1 MEIQP
6 PSTAAKKNA
15 SPPSPLLVI
24 DPDAAPVLVPVVETT
39 EPAELDVKTLRKN
52 PPSGNPQMA
61 VSHNNI
67 NNNNHSFSSKTFLWT
82 PHDASN
88 RMNLRAG
95 GMLHSHPSASSMSAA
110 YATFQDGLSELSQQQ
125 LLHNSLLRVGII
137 METITDEVF
146 MASPQESAFIEAIG
160 SPISNCCVTAFVI
173 IEQSQQQQQ
182 QNETIASE
190 EEGEGS
196 RSSVDDVSSSR
207 HSGTNLARQQQEAT
221 ARAWLDQS
229 GCSRSPDKVRILYGH
244 TGYKV
249 VLDHPTL
256 VDAIFVLTGASTQH
270 QYVMRA
276 LKAKKHVLFYDRV
289 SQPLEEFQEQLRWAF
304 KVGRFL
310 QSSTMFVHHHRVKVF
325 LACVNNQA
333 TFGNLQS
340 IHAKLLV
347 NYDDAAR
354 IMGVE
359 FPLVKKGDGCVRRLG
374 RYCVLISVLLLSRA
388 GSQPVSASVEP
399 QYEDEDDVEPTSAK
413 GTVHFTDDRVVTF
426 EVGYSSIPTRQVL
439 EVHAPTRY
447 ATMTDFVLPHRDG
460 LATYRVYHKDVEPL
474 SGKLE
479 VVRAESLDVMSGP
492 PQDIMMWRDFSLLC
506 DAVERYG
513 YGSPQA
519 QGSRELANVA
529 NCTKKVLLAL
539 EESIETRKQ
548 VPVVIEDLGV

>member
-1 MEIQP
+1 
-6 PSTAAKKNA
+6 
-15 SPPSPLLVI
+15 
-24 DPDAAPVLVPVVETT
+24 
-39 EPAELDVKTLRKN
+39 
-52 PPSGNPQMA
+52 
-61 VSHNNI
+61 
-67 NNNNHSFSSKTFLWT
+67 
-82 PHDASN
+82 
-88 RMNLRAG
+88 
-95 GMLHSHPSASSMSAA
+95 
-110 YATFQDGLSELSQQQ
+110 
-125 LLHNSLLRVGII
+125 
-137 METITDEVF
+137 
-146 MASPQESAFIEAIG
+146 
-160 SPISNCCVTAFVI
+160 
-173 IEQSQQQQQ
+173 
-182 QNETIASE
+182 
-190 EEGEGS
+190 
-196 RSSVDDVSSSR
+196 
-207 HSGTNLARQQQEAT
+207 
-221 ARAWLDQS
+221 
-229 GCSRSPDKVRILYGH
+229 
-244 TGYKV
+244 
-249 VLDHPTL
+249 
-256 VDAIFVLTGASTQH
+256 
-270 QYVMRA
+270 
-276 LKAKKHVLFYDRV
+276 
-289 SQPLEEFQEQLRWAF
+289 
-304 KVGRFL
+304 VGRFL

-359 FPLVKKGDGCVRRLG
+359 FPLVKRGDGCVRRLG

-388 GSQPVSASVEP
+388 GSQPVSAFVEP
-399 QYEDEDDVEPTSAK
+399 QYEHEDDVEPTSAQ

-439 EVHAPTRY
+439 EVHAPARY

-460 LATYRVYHKDVEPL
+460 LATYRVYHKDVEPV

-539 EESIETRKQ
+539 EESLQTRAQ